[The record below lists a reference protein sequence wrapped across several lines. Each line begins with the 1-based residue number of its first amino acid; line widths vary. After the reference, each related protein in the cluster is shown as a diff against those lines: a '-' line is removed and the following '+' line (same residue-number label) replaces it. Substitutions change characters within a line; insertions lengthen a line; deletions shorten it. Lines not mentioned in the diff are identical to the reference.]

1 MSEQG
6 TPATSELL
14 RAVSEDV
21 SRLVRRELDRFQDE
35 LRAQGVRAGAGLGM
49 LAGAAVLGGLSVG
62 SSGVF
67 AIRVLDRW
75 LPPRLAAFLATA
87 LYGAGAGAL
96 AVTGVRELKRTL
108 PSPSEAA
115 DTVREGIDAGQTYT
129 GPTVGETGGGI

>member
-1 MSEQG
+1 MSEQE

-67 AIRVLDRW
+67 VIRVLDR
-75 LPPRLAAFLATA
+75 
-87 LYGAGAGAL
+87 
-96 AVTGVRELKRTL
+96 
-108 PSPSEAA
+108 
-115 DTVREGIDAGQTYT
+115 
-129 GPTVGETGGGI
+129 